1 MVGDRLSRKETCAHL
16 NYWRNEMDTFSR
28 WHNFRRWIAFRIY
41 PEIFEWY
48 YGPQFLDEDQGAT
61 DAKD

>member
-1 MVGDRLSRKETCAHL
+1 
-16 NYWRNEMDTFSR
+16 MDTFSR